1 MSQLAYTRPR
11 SATDIIDASFRFYRA
26 RFGDLLV
33 VSVFLLVPP
42 ALLAPIA
49 PPWLAIVI
57 MLAGNLMYL
66 TGQGAFALLVAGAVE
81 RDESLSAG
89 MVFRQLGRRAGTVIL
104 VSLASGLLMMLG
116 FVFFII
122 PSFIALAWTAAAVPV
137 AAIEGL
143 STGAA
148 ITRSR
153 ELARGRIGHILS
165 TMILVWLIL
174 GALFFGFMIVFAIV
188 VASIGL
194 PAAFVTLLA
203 QLILVP
209 VFPLVGVV
217 ATMLYYDLRVR
228 SEGADV
234 AAMIDALP
242 TTSAESA

>member
-1 MSQLAYTRPR
+1 
-11 SATDIIDASFRFYRA
+11 
-26 RFGDLLV
+26 
-33 VSVFLLVPP
+33 
-42 ALLAPIA
+42 
-49 PPWLAIVI
+49 
-57 MLAGNLMYL
+57 
-66 TGQGAFALLVAGAVE
+66 
-81 RDESLSAG
+81 

-122 PSFIALAWTAAAVPV
+122 PAFIALAWTAAAVPV

-153 ELARGRIGHILS
+153 ELARGRIGHILG

-203 QLILVP
+203 AADTRAGLPAGRCRGNDAVLRPARPQRGRGRRRDDRRAADDARPSRRDRSAYALEVD
-209 VFPLVGVV
+209 V
-217 ATMLYYDLRVR
+217 ALCRVR
-228 SEGADV
+228 VDQPDPDPLADV
-234 AAMIDALP
+234 EPLLAAHDAP
-242 TTSAESA
+242 FGRR